1 MKTTAKT
8 IATAALAAAM
18 AIPVAVAIPTS
29 ADAFTFQPSAEMIRI
44 HNCRASGKPY
54 WYCKMS
60 VSEQRAHDD
69 KVRREQE
76 ARREA
81 ERRAAEER
89 RRQKEREAAE
99 RRARAVQEYFDY
111 KARSKDP
118 CRYGGC

>member
-8 IATAALAAAM
+8 ITTAALAAAM

-29 ADAFTFQPSAEMIRI
+29 ADAFRPSAEMIRI
-44 HNCRASGKPY
+44 HNCRVSGRPY
-54 WYCKMS
+54 SYCKMS

-99 RRARAVQEYFDY
+99 RRARAVEEYFNY
-111 KARSKDP
+111 KARSNDP